1 MPRAI
6 PSVPCRVFRSVAQI
20 FTLRARRTMQRD
32 CRQHILSRCG
42 RLLTN
47 GGVSMDNQNQADAG
61 GQAGAQG
68 QGLPQGAPA
77 GWAELGA
84 QVGAQLAVL
93 REKRGMSVEDV
104 SARLKVSVQKLKR
117 LEAGEWDAL
126 PEMPFIQ
133 GVVRSYARMVGGDPE
148 PMIESLRR
156 VGGTPQAAIEI
167 PQPQSGQP
175 SIPKSPV
182 RFRSPVAA
190 SQAKWPWALA
200 ALVVIAGAA
209 WYFGNAH
216 KAGRGATEPAELA
229 SGASAQGAT
238 EAAEPASQPV
248 VADANGTPPGADGT
262 NSANNGNT
270 EGTVNN
276 ASASAAA
283 AGPGLIAAVDP
294 THVVAGLAS
303 AATAPAVTATPPA
316 DVKASSAGA
325 PGNGKIAL
333 RLKADSWVEV
343 RSKDGKVLFSQLM
356 RAGAEQEITGD
367 APLKVVVGNVAGV
380 ESLEFNGQPVEIK
393 SRNAGNVARLTL
405 Q

>member
-1 MPRAI
+1 
-6 PSVPCRVFRSVAQI
+6 
-20 FTLRARRTMQRD
+20 
-32 CRQHILSRCG
+32 
-42 RLLTN
+42 
-47 GGVSMDNQNQADAG
+47 MDNQNQADAG
-61 GQAGAQG
+61 GQAEAQG

-84 QVGAQLAVL
+84 QVGAQLAAL
-93 REKRGMSVEDV
+93 REKRGMSIEDV

-156 VGGTPQAAIEI
+156 VGGPASVAIDI
-167 PQPQSGQP
+167 PQPQAGQP

-200 ALVVIAGAA
+200 ALVVIAAAA
-209 WYFGNAH
+209 WYFGNSH
-216 KAGRGATEPAELA
+216 KSGRGATEPAELA
-229 SGASAQGAT
+229 SAAAAQGA
-238 EAAEPASQPV
+238 ADGAEPASQPV
-248 VADANGTPPGADGT
+248 VADANGTPPGADG
-262 NSANNGNT
+262 ANVANASNIGNT
-270 EGTVNN
+270 ESTVNS

-294 THVVAGLAS
+294 THVVAGIAS
-303 AATAPAVTATPPA
+303 AATASAAAPVAPA
-316 DVKASSAGA
+316 DTKASSVGA
-325 PGNGKIAL
+325 PGNGRIAL

-356 RAGAEQEITGD
+356 RAGAEQDITGD
-367 APLKVVVGNVAGV
+367 APFKIVVGNVAGV
-380 ESLEFNGQPVEIK
+380 ESLEFNGKPVEIK

>member
-1 MPRAI
+1 M
-6 PSVPCRVFRSVAQI
+6 
-20 FTLRARRTMQRD
+20 
-32 CRQHILSRCG
+32 
-42 RLLTN
+42 
-47 GGVSMDNQNQADAG
+47 
-61 GQAGAQG
+61 
-68 QGLPQGAPA
+68 PQGAPA
-77 GWAELGA
+77 GWAELSA
-84 QVGAQLAVL
+84 QVGAQLAAL
-93 REKRGMSVEDV
+93 REKRGMSIEDV

-156 VGGTPQAAIEI
+156 IGGPAPLPIDI

-182 RFRSPVAA
+182 RFRSPVAT

-209 WYFGNAH
+209 WYFGNSH
-216 KAGRGATEPAELA
+216 KGGRGATDTAELA
-229 SGASAQGAT
+229 SAASAQGGT
-238 EAAEPASQPV
+238 DAAEPASQPV
-248 VADANGTPPGADGT
+248 VADANGTPPGADGA
-262 NSANNGNT
+262 NANNNGNT
-270 EGTVNN
+270 ESTVNN
-276 ASASAAA
+276 ATASAAA

-303 AATAPAVTATPPA
+303 AATASAAAPAAPA
-316 DVKASSAGA
+316 KASSAGA

-367 APLKVVVGNVAGV
+367 APLKIVVGNVAGV

>member
-1 MPRAI
+1 
-6 PSVPCRVFRSVAQI
+6 
-20 FTLRARRTMQRD
+20 
-32 CRQHILSRCG
+32 
-42 RLLTN
+42 
-47 GGVSMDNQNQADAG
+47 MDNQNQADAG
-61 GQAGAQG
+61 GQAGAES
-68 QGLPQGAPA
+68 QGLPQGAAA

-84 QVGAQLAVL
+84 QVGAQLAAL
-93 REKRGMSVEDV
+93 REKRGMSIEDV
-104 SARLKVSVQKLKR
+104 SARLKVSVLKLKR
-117 LEAGEWDAL
+117 LESGEWNAL
-126 PEMPFIQ
+126 PEIPFIQ
-133 GVVRSYARMVGGDPE
+133 GVVRSYARMLGADPE
-148 PMIESLRR
+148 PMVEPLRR
-156 VGGTPQAAIEI
+156 FGRAAPIDI
-167 PQPQSGQP
+167 PQPPTGQP

-200 ALVVIAGAA
+200 ALIVIAGAA

-216 KAGRGATEPAELA
+216 KPGRGSIEPAELA
-229 SGASAQGAT
+229 SAASAPGALD
-238 EAAEPASQPV
+238 AAEPASQPV
-248 VADANGTPPGADGT
+248 VADANGTPPGADGA
-262 NSANNGNT
+262 NSVNNGNT

-283 AGPGLIAAVDP
+283 AGPGLIAAADP
-294 THVVAGLAS
+294 THVVAGLAGAS
-303 AATAPAVTATPPA
+303 AAAAPVASTTATPA
-316 DVKASSAGA
+316 DGKASGVGV
-325 PGNGKIAL
+325 PGGGKIAL

>member
-1 MPRAI
+1 
-6 PSVPCRVFRSVAQI
+6 
-20 FTLRARRTMQRD
+20 
-32 CRQHILSRCG
+32 
-42 RLLTN
+42 
-47 GGVSMDNQNQADAG
+47 MDNQNQADAG
-61 GQAGAQG
+61 GQAEAQG
-68 QGLPQGAPA
+68 QDALQGGAA

-84 QVGAQLAVL
+84 QVGAQLAAL
-93 REKRGMSVEDV
+93 REKRGMSIEDV
-104 SARLKVSVQKLKR
+104 SARLKISVQKLKR
-117 LEAGEWDAL
+117 LETGDWDAL
-126 PEMPFIQ
+126 PEMPFVQ
-133 GVVRSYARMVGGDPE
+133 GVVRSYARMLGADPE
-148 PMIESLRR
+148 PMIEPLRR
-156 VGGTPQAAIEI
+156 FGRAAAIDI
-167 PQPQSGQP
+167 PQPQVGQP

-190 SQAKWPWALA
+190 SQAKWPWALV
-200 ALVVIAGAA
+200 ALIVIAGAA

-216 KAGRGATEPAELA
+216 KSGRGSSEPAVLA
-229 SGASAQGAT
+229 SAASASDTT

-262 NSANNGNT
+262 NGVNNGNT
-270 EGTVNN
+270 ESTVNN

-283 AGPGLIAAVDP
+283 AGPGLIAAADP
-294 THVVAGLAS
+294 SHMVAGLAGAS
-303 AATAPAVTATPPA
+303 APAASTASTASVASTPMAAA
-316 DVKASSAGA
+316 DGKASVAGA
-325 PGNGKIAL
+325 VGNSKIAL

-367 APLKVVVGNVAGV
+367 APLKIVVGNVAGV

>member
-1 MPRAI
+1 
-6 PSVPCRVFRSVAQI
+6 
-20 FTLRARRTMQRD
+20 
-32 CRQHILSRCG
+32 
-42 RLLTN
+42 
-47 GGVSMDNQNQADAG
+47 MDNQNQADAG
-61 GQAGAQG
+61 GQAGADS
-68 QGLPQGAPA
+68 QGLPQGATV
-77 GWAELGA
+77 GWTELGA
-84 QVGAQLAVL
+84 QVGAQLAAL
-93 REKRGMSVEDV
+93 REQRGMSIEDV

-126 PEMPFIQ
+126 PEMPFIL
-133 GVVRSYARMVGGDPE
+133 GVVRSYARMLGADPE
-148 PMIESLRR
+148 PMIEPLRR
-156 VGGTPQAAIEI
+156 FGRAAPIDI
-167 PQPQSGQP
+167 PQPPTGQP

-216 KAGRGATEPAELA
+216 KPGRGSTEPAELA
-229 SGASAQGAT
+229 SAASAQGAT
-238 EAAEPASQPV
+238 DVAEPASQPV

-262 NSANNGNT
+262 NSVNTGNT
-270 EGTVNN
+270 EGAVNT
-276 ASASAAA
+276 APASAAV
-283 AGPGLIAAVDP
+283 AGPGLIAATDP
-294 THVVAGLAS
+294 THVVAGLTGAS
-303 AATAPAVTATPPA
+303 AAAAPVVPTQGTPA
-316 DVKASSAGA
+316 DGKASSPGV

-333 RLKADSWVEV
+333 HLKADSWVEV

-356 RAGAEQEITGD
+356 RAGAEQVITGD

>member
-1 MPRAI
+1 M
-6 PSVPCRVFRSVAQI
+6 SH
-20 FTLRARRTMQRD
+20 ARQVTQRN
-32 CRQHILSRCG
+32 CRQHILSRSG

-47 GGVSMDNQNQADAG
+47 GDVSMDNQNQVDAG
-61 GQAGAQG
+61 GQAGAEG
-68 QGLPQGAPA
+68 QGLPQVAPA
-77 GWAELGA
+77 GWNELGA
-84 QVGAQLAVL
+84 QVGAQLAAL
-93 REKRGMSVEDV
+93 REKRGMSIEDV

-126 PEMPFIQ
+126 PEMPFLQ

-156 VGGTPQAAIEI
+156 VGGLAKAPIDI

-216 KAGRGATEPAELA
+216 KAGRGAIEPAELA
-229 SGASAQGAT
+229 SAASAQGT
-238 EAAEPASQPV
+238 PDAAEPASQPV
-248 VADANGTPPGADGT
+248 VADANGTPPGADGG
-262 NSANNGNT
+262 NVAGNGNT
-270 EGTVNN
+270 DATANT
-276 ASASAAA
+276 ASANAAA
-283 AGPGLIAAVDP
+283 AGPGLIAAADP
-294 THVVAGLAS
+294 THMVAGLAS
-303 AATAPAVTATPPA
+303 AAAAPAVAAPTTPA
-316 DVKASSAGA
+316 DAKASSASA

-333 RLKADSWVEV
+333 HLKADSWVEV

-356 RAGAEQEITGD
+356 RAGAEQVITGD
-367 APLKVVVGNVAGV
+367 APLKIVVGNVAGV

>member
-1 MPRAI
+1 
-6 PSVPCRVFRSVAQI
+6 
-20 FTLRARRTMQRD
+20 
-32 CRQHILSRCG
+32 
-42 RLLTN
+42 
-47 GGVSMDNQNQADAG
+47 MDNQNQADAG
-61 GQAGAQG
+61 GQAGAES
-68 QGLPQGAPA
+68 QGLPQGAAA

-84 QVGAQLAVL
+84 QVGAQLAAL
-93 REKRGMSVEDV
+93 REKRGMSIEDV

-117 LEAGEWDAL
+117 LEAGEWSVL

-133 GVVRSYARMVGGDPE
+133 GVVRSYARMLGADPE
-148 PMIESLRR
+148 PMIEPLRR
-156 VGGTPQAAIEI
+156 FGRAAPIDI
-167 PQPQSGQP
+167 PQPQTGQP

-216 KAGRGATEPAELA
+216 KPGRGSIEPAELA
-229 SGASAQGAT
+229 SAASAQGALD
-238 EAAEPASQPV
+238 AAEPASQPV
-248 VADANGTPPGADGT
+248 VADANGTPPGADGAT
-262 NSANNGNT
+262 GANNGNT

-276 ASASAAA
+276 ASASAAV
-283 AGPGLIAAVDP
+283 AGPGLIAAADP
-294 THVVAGLAS
+294 THVVAGLARAS
-303 AATAPAVTATPPA
+303 AAGAPVVTTPVAPA
-316 DVKASSAGA
+316 DGKASSVGA

-343 RSKDGKVLFSQLM
+343 RSKDGKVLFSQLV

>member
-1 MPRAI
+1 
-6 PSVPCRVFRSVAQI
+6 
-20 FTLRARRTMQRD
+20 
-32 CRQHILSRCG
+32 
-42 RLLTN
+42 
-47 GGVSMDNQNQADAG
+47 MDNQNQADAG
-61 GQAGAQG
+61 GQAEAQG
-68 QGLPQGAPA
+68 QGQSQGPA
-77 GWAELGA
+77 AGLAELGA
-84 QVGAQLAVL
+84 PVGAQLAAL
-93 REKRGMSVEDV
+93 REKRGMSIEDV
-104 SARLKVSVQKLKR
+104 SARLKVSVQKLQR

-126 PEMPFIQ
+126 PGIPFIQ
-133 GVVRSYARMVGGDPE
+133 GVVRSYARMLGGDPE
-148 PMIESLRR
+148 PMIEPLRR
-156 VGGTPQAAIEI
+156 YGRTPPIEI

-209 WYFGNAH
+209 WYFGNNH
-216 KAGRGATEPAELA
+216 KAGRGATEPADLA
-229 SGASAQGAT
+229 SAASTQGAT
-238 EAAEPASQPV
+238 DAAEPASQPV
-248 VADANGTPPGADGT
+248 VADANGTPPGADGA
-262 NSANNGNT
+262 ANANAADNAA
-270 EGTVNN
+270 NN

-283 AGPGLIAAVDP
+283 PSGPGLIAAADP

-303 AATAPAVTATPPA
+303 AATAASMPASAPA
-316 DVKASSAGA
+316 AASAAVAGT

-333 RLKADSWVEV
+333 RLKADSWIEV
-343 RSKDGKVLFSQLM
+343 RSKSGKVLFSQLM

-367 APLKVVVGNVAGV
+367 APLRIVVGNVAGV

>member
-1 MPRAI
+1 M
-6 PSVPCRVFRSVAQI
+6 
-20 FTLRARRTMQRD
+20 
-32 CRQHILSRCG
+32 

-61 GQAGAQG
+61 GQTGAQG
-68 QGLPQGAPA
+68 QGMPSGSAA
-77 GWAELGA
+77 GLAELGA
-84 QVGAQLAVL
+84 QVGAQLAAL
-93 REKRGMSVEDV
+93 REKRGMSIEDV
-104 SARLKVSVQKLKR
+104 SARLKVSVQKLQR
-117 LEAGEWDAL
+117 LESGQWDAL

-133 GVVRSYARMVGGDPE
+133 GVVRSYARMLGGDPE
-148 PMIESLRR
+148 PMIEPLRR
-156 VGGTPQAAIEI
+156 FGRAAPIDIPQA
-167 PQPQSGQP
+167 PTGQP

-216 KAGRGATEPAELA
+216 KPTRGATEPADLA
-229 SGASAQGAT
+229 SAPSAQGV

-248 VADANGTPPGADGT
+248 VADANGTPPGADGSNNVNT
-262 NSANNGNT
+262 AANNGNT
-270 EGTVNN
+270 ESTVNAAT
-276 ASASAAA
+276 ASSAT
-283 AGPGLIAAVDP
+283 AGAGLIAAVDP
-294 THVVAGLAS
+294 THVVAGLAASAS
-303 AATAPAVTATPPA
+303 AAKAAAAPAPV
-316 DVKASSAGA
+316 ASAASAASAGT
-325 PGNGKIAL
+325 PGNGKIVL
-333 RLKADSWVEV
+333 HLKADSWIEV
-343 RSKDGKVLFSQLM
+343 KSKDGKVLFSQLM

-367 APLKVVVGNVAGV
+367 APLKIVVGNVAGV

>member
-1 MPRAI
+1 
-6 PSVPCRVFRSVAQI
+6 
-20 FTLRARRTMQRD
+20 
-32 CRQHILSRCG
+32 
-42 RLLTN
+42 
-47 GGVSMDNQNQADAG
+47 MDNQNQADAG
-61 GQAGAQG
+61 GQTGAQG

-84 QVGAQLAVL
+84 QVGAQLAAL
-93 REKRGMSVEDV
+93 REKRGMSIEDV

-156 VGGTPQAAIEI
+156 VSGTAAAPIDI

-175 SIPKSPV
+175 SIPQSPV

-216 KAGRGATEPAELA
+216 KAGRGSIEAADLA
-229 SGASAQGAT
+229 SGASAQGAAD
-238 EAAEPASQPV
+238 AAEPASQPV
-248 VADANGTPPGADGT
+248 VADANGTPPGAEGGAAT
-262 NSANNGNT
+262 NVVNAANNGNT
-270 EGTVNN
+270 ESTVNS

-294 THVVAGLAS
+294 THVVAGIAS
-303 AATAPAVTATPPA
+303 AAAATSVAAPAAPVET
-316 DVKASSAGA
+316 KASSAGT

-333 RLKADSWVEV
+333 HLKADSWVEV

-367 APLKVVVGNVAGV
+367 APLKIVVGNVAGV

>member
-1 MPRAI
+1 
-6 PSVPCRVFRSVAQI
+6 
-20 FTLRARRTMQRD
+20 
-32 CRQHILSRCG
+32 
-42 RLLTN
+42 
-47 GGVSMDNQNQADAG
+47 MDNQNQADAG
-61 GQAGAQG
+61 GQAEAQG

-84 QVGAQLAVL
+84 QVGAQLAAL

-156 VGGTPQAAIEI
+156 FSGTSPVPIDI

-216 KAGRGATEPAELA
+216 KAGRGSVEPAELA
-229 SGASAQGAT
+229 SAASAQGAPD
-238 EAAEPASQPV
+238 AAEPASQPV

-262 NSANNGNT
+262 NAANSGNT
-270 EGTVNN
+270 ENTVNN
-276 ASASAAA
+276 ASASAAT
-283 AGPGLIAAVDP
+283 AGAGLIAAADP

-303 AATAPAVTATPPA
+303 AATAPAVAAPVAPA
-316 DVKASSAGA
+316 DAKASSVGV

>member
-1 MPRAI
+1 
-6 PSVPCRVFRSVAQI
+6 
-20 FTLRARRTMQRD
+20 
-32 CRQHILSRCG
+32 
-42 RLLTN
+42 
-47 GGVSMDNQNQADAG
+47 MDNQNQADAG
-61 GQAGAQG
+61 GQAEAQG
-68 QGLPQGAPA
+68 QGLPQGSSARLT
-77 GWAELGA
+77 ELGA
-84 QVGAQLAVL
+84 QVGAQLAAL
-93 REKRGMSVEDV
+93 REKRGMSIEDV

-126 PEMPFIQ
+126 PEMPFLQ
-133 GVVRSYARMVGGDPE
+133 GVVRSYARMLGADPE
-148 PMIESLRR
+148 PMIEPLRQFGR
-156 VGGTPQAAIEI
+156 AAPIDI
-167 PQPQSGQP
+167 PQPPTGQP

-190 SQAKWPWALA
+190 SQAKWPWALV

-209 WYFGNAH
+209 WYFGNNH
-216 KAGRGATEPAELA
+216 KAGRGSVEPAELA

-238 EAAEPASQPV
+238 DAAEPASQPV
-248 VADANGTPPGADGT
+248 VTDANGTPPGADAT
-262 NSANNGNT
+262 NTGNT
-270 EGTVNN
+270 ESTVNS
-276 ASASAAA
+276 AAASAAV

-303 AATAPAVTATPPA
+303 AAAAAPAAPAAVAPA
-316 DVKASSAGA
+316 DAKASSAGVS
-325 PGNGKIAL
+325 GNGKIAL

>member
-1 MPRAI
+1 
-6 PSVPCRVFRSVAQI
+6 
-20 FTLRARRTMQRD
+20 
-32 CRQHILSRCG
+32 
-42 RLLTN
+42 
-47 GGVSMDNQNQADAG
+47 MDNQNQADAG

-84 QVGAQLAVL
+84 QVGAQLAAL
-93 REKRGMSVEDV
+93 REKRGMSIEDV

-156 VGGTPQAAIEI
+156 VNATPHTPIDI

-200 ALVVIAGAA
+200 ALVLIAGAA
-209 WYFGNAH
+209 WYFGNSH
-216 KAGRGATEPAELA
+216 KGGRGGIEPAELA
-229 SGASAQGAT
+229 SGASAQGTT

-248 VADANGTPPGADGT
+248 VADANGTPPGADGATGT
-262 NSANNGNT
+262 NAANNGNT
-270 EGTVNN
+270 ESTVNN

-303 AATAPAVTATPPA
+303 AAAAPVAASAAPADA
-316 DVKASSAGA
+316 KASSAGA

-367 APLKVVVGNVAGV
+367 TPFKVVVGNVAGV

>member
-1 MPRAI
+1 
-6 PSVPCRVFRSVAQI
+6 
-20 FTLRARRTMQRD
+20 
-32 CRQHILSRCG
+32 
-42 RLLTN
+42 
-47 GGVSMDNQNQADAG
+47 MDNQNQADAG
-61 GQAGAQG
+61 GQAEAQG
-68 QGLPQGAPA
+68 QGLPQGPA
-77 GWAELGA
+77 AGLAALGA
-84 QVGAQLAVL
+84 PVGAQLAAL
-93 REKRGMSVEDV
+93 REKRGMSIEDV

-126 PEMPFIQ
+126 PGIPFIQ
-133 GVVRSYARMVGGDPE
+133 GVVRSYARMLGGDPE
-148 PMIESLRR
+148 PMIEPLRR
-156 VGGTPQAAIEI
+156 YGRTPPIEI

-209 WYFGNAH
+209 WYFGNNH

-229 SGASAQGAT
+229 SAASAQGAT
-238 EAAEPASQPV
+238 DAAEPASQPV
-248 VADANGTPPGADGT
+248 VADANGTPPGADGAT
-262 NSANNGNT
+262 NAANGGSADNAANST
-270 EGTVNN
+270 S
-276 ASASAAA
+276 ASAAAA
-283 AGPGLIAAVDP
+283 AGPGLIAAADP
-294 THVVAGLAS
+294 THVVEGLAS
-303 AATAPAVTATPPA
+303 AATAASAPASVPVA
-316 DVKASSAGA
+316 ASAAVAGA

-343 RSKDGKVLFSQLM
+343 RSKSGKVLFSQLM

-367 APLKVVVGNVAGV
+367 APLKIVVGNVAGV